1 MALFM
6 QQVARFLKSKPYNT
20 MPVWSWILLLALV
33 LGGSA
38 VGVYVAVRS
47 ARQDDAVN
55 QSDTLTY
62 ASTDLT
68 VASSLVLSLVNA
80 ATGTPVYSTVVPNQS
95 VFELVSYATLA
106 DLNVSDHIYSRLSAL
121 DIQRLYKLSEN
132 AVFVLYNTLDSNQPL
147 KFGLIAGR
155 SDTTTIFTSSD
166 NVLSSLDLA
175 VYNTNANTW
184 TSTFGT
190 STYAG
195 YAVVVG

>member
-6 QQVARFLKSKPYNT
+6 QQVARFLKAKPYNT

-33 LGGSA
+33 LAGST

-47 ARQDDAVN
+47 ARKEDTVIQTN
-55 QSDTLTY
+55 TLTY

-106 DLNVSDHIYSRLSAL
+106 DLNVSDHIYSRLRAAP
-121 DIQRLYKLSEN
+121 IAQKN
-132 AVFVLYNTLDSNQPL
+132 AYTKIYTKNKVNDDV
-147 KFGLIAGR
+147 KFL
-155 SDTTTIFTSSD
+155 
-166 NVLSSLDLA
+166 V
-175 VYNTNANTW
+175 
-184 TSTFGT
+184 
-190 STYAG
+190 
-195 YAVVVG
+195 